1 MSFHLSDL
9 EKQLAAVRKKV
20 ADTLPGGNW
29 TLLEVNPYLP
39 PERADIV
46 IVGGGV
52 VGWSIAYW
60 LKKKERVHGALQ
72 VVVVEKDLTV
82 RIPVTPVFNCSFPSS
97 IISL

>member
-1 MSFHLSDL
+1 MGFHLSDL
-9 EKQLAAVRKKV
+9 ENQLAALWKKV
-20 ADTLPGGNW
+20 GESLPGSKW
-29 TLLEVNPYLP
+29 TPLEVNPNLP

-60 LKKKERVHGALQ
+60 LKKKERVRGALQ
-72 VVVVEKDLTV
+72 VVVVEKDPTV
-82 RIPVTPVFNCSFPSS
+82 RIPVTPVFNCSFPSP